1 MVEKNLR
8 NAIILAK
15 GNLYTVFIAKP
26 ITLVLMIAIILMLVF
41 PLVKP
46 YVMKLIK
53 KEKTA

>member
-26 ITLVLMIAIILMLVF
+26 ITLVLMIAIIIMLVF

-46 YVMKLIK
+46 YITRGRK
-53 KEKTA
+53 KGAA